1 MSDGPPVVT
10 GAQTLAAL
18 LGDSDAG
25 HVRDPAR
32 WDLPPGPPDAGDV
45 IVWGAPPA
53 SPGSSG
59 AELATRVARRE
70 VALARLRVSARWP
83 VSSRHRLPPAALRGG
98 RLHNRLRRLLL
109 GGVLVEL
116 RGEQA
121 APRPIDRVLD
131 DAGLVADTLR
141 VTVSAGGGVMA
152 RGVRGDTAVVLR
164 IGTAGTPAD
173 PSHSADALRHLEYTA
188 HAFPAPRLHAAGRTD
203 SYSWTVESALSGA
216 RPRRVSPLL
225 AHEVAEACATM
236 PAGEQPV
243 TATFDDLSTL
253 ARLLPRHAAELNE
266 LARKVIVAVE
276 GVPGRMRHGD
286 LWRGNL
292 LTRGARISGI
302 IDWDAWHP
310 AALPGTDLLQ
320 LHATEERMATRR
332 SLGRMWATR
341 PWDSSDFR
349 ALTAPYW
356 TRVGVRLDDDY
367 GDLLGLAWWA
377 TEMAGTMLRSG
388 RPTRDEQWVREN
400 IEVVLERCQ

>member
-1 MSDGPPVVT
+1 MT

-18 LGDSDAG
+18 LGDSDAS
-25 HVRDPAR
+25 HVRDSAR
-32 WDLPPGPPDAGDV
+32 WELPPRPPDAHGV
-45 IVWGAPPA
+45 TVWGAPAA

-59 AELATRVARRE
+59 AELARRAARRE
-70 VALARLRVSARWP
+70 VALARLRFSARWR

-98 RLHNRLRRLLL
+98 QLHNRLRRLLL
-109 GGVLVEL
+109 GGVVVEL

-121 APRPIDRVLD
+121 APRPLDRVLE
-131 DAGLVADTLR
+131 DAGLEPDDLR
-141 VTVSAGGGVMA
+141 LKVSAGGGVMA
-152 RGVRGDTAVVLR
+152 RGVRDGITVVLR

-173 PSHSADALRHLEYTA
+173 PSRSADALRHLEHTA

-203 SYSWTVESALSGA
+203 SYSWTVESALPGE
-216 RPRRVSPLL
+216 RPRRVSALL
-225 AHEVAEACATM
+225 AHEIAEACATM
-236 PAGEQPV
+236 PAGHQPI
-243 TATFDDLSTL
+243 TATVDDLSTL
-253 ARLLPRHAAELNE
+253 ARLLPGHAAELNE
-266 LARKVIVAVE
+266 LARNVTVAVE
-276 GVPGRMRHGD
+276 GIPARMRHGD

-292 LTRGARISGI
+292 LTRGARISGV

-310 AALPGTDLLQ
+310 AAMPGTDLLQ

-332 SLGRMWATR
+332 SLGQMWATR

-356 TRVGVRLDDDY
+356 ARIGLRLDDDY

-388 RPTRDEQWVREN
+388 RPTRDERWVREN
-400 IEVVLERCQ
+400 IEVVLERCR